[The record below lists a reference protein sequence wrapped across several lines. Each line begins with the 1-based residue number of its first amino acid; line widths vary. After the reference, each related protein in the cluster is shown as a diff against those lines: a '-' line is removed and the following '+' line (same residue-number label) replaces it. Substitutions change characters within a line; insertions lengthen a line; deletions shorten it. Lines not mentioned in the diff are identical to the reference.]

1 MYPQFKSVIL
11 LLFDL
16 LGQEKGFAMETKALK
31 KQLGAAIAMVL
42 VAAVALGSATY
53 AWFVSNNTVDATT
66 SNVSAKSNSAYLVI
80 DTKTTSST
88 STSSN
93 KATDPDNT
101 KLFPAQWKNTF
112 TTEGGDTKATD
123 GNSGVY
129 QFETAYASDK
139 AQSDEKANTRFS
151 IGNADAAIKA
161 GYAYKNV
168 FFIGTGGYDG
178 EFTNL
183 KVTGATVT
191 ASDGSELSNAV
202 RVLVT
207 CDDSWVVVKNNNV
220 IESQSGKTADF
231 DGIIKAGQFGKT
243 EGDATVKCYVYYDGS
258 DDKVYTDNLE
268 DLKNCNVEL
277 TFTATPKEYKA
288 NA

>member
-1 MYPQFKSVIL
+1 
-11 LLFDL
+11 
-16 LGQEKGFAMETKALK
+16 METKALK

-53 AWFVSNNTVDATT
+53 AWFVSNNTVTAET

-80 DTKTTSST
+80 DTKATSNT
-88 STSSN
+88 STSST
-93 KATDPDNT
+93 KATDPGDT
-101 KLFPAQWKNTF
+101 KLFPAQWENTF

-139 AQSDEKANTRFS
+139 TKSDEKDNTRFA
-151 IGNADAAIKA
+151 IGNAAAAIKA
-161 GYAYKNV
+161 GYAYENV
-168 FFIGTGGYDG
+168 FHIGTGEYDG

-191 ASDGSELSNAV
+191 ASDGSQLTEAV
-202 RVLVT
+202 RVLIT
-207 CDDSWVVVKNNNV
+207 CDDNWVVVKNNGA
-220 IESQSGKTADF
+220 IESQKDKTTDF
-231 DGIIKAGQFGKT
+231 DGIIKAEQFGKT

-258 DDKVYTDNLE
+258 NDKVYTNNLE

-288 NA
+288 TA